1 MGNILIVATTSY
13 AGMGPYVSEIV
24 NTFSDQEPV
33 YFLFHDYEDNFFRKN
48 IKESLHHNSL
58 FVRQSNSA
66 WDKLRYMFTGKL
78 GYEQEII
85 RFCKRKE
92 IDVVHFINGLGT
104 LQLNRKLES
113 MGIKVI
119 CTIHDLHPH
128 EANKAPHKMLRH
140 HIIYARLWC
149 IVKQMRYLVT
159 NSGHQVD
166 ELRSLFPGKDIFFHD
181 FPSLVTNEIKSG
193 KDIPQELSTLKR
205 PYILFFGRI
214 EEYKGIRLLVE
225 AFNKS
230 FQLSQNYI
238 LVIAG
243 KGELSV
249 SAKMQQNIIFINRY
263 IKDSEIKYLYEHA
276 ACVAYPYMS
285 ATQSG
290 VLSLS
295 SYFQTPVLAS
305 DVPFFKSAINEG
317 KMGYLFQSGNT
328 EDLERQ
334 LVRLLDGDTAEIKE
348 NAKAYYQRHYQQDM
362 IRLQLKNIYQSI
374 DR

>member
-1 MGNILIVATTSY
+1 M
-13 AGMGPYVSEIV
+13 
-24 NTFSDQEPV
+24 
-33 YFLFHDYEDNFFRKN
+33 
-48 IKESLHHNSL
+48 
-58 FVRQSNSA
+58 
-66 WDKLRYMFTGKL
+66 
-78 GYEQEII
+78 
-85 RFCKRKE
+85 
-92 IDVVHFINGLGT
+92 
-104 LQLNRKLES
+104 
-113 MGIKVI
+113 
-119 CTIHDLHPH
+119 
-128 EANKAPHKMLRH
+128 
-140 HIIYARLWC
+140 
-149 IVKQMRYLVT
+149 
-159 NSGHQVD
+159 
-166 ELRSLFPGKDIFFHD
+166 
-181 FPSLVTNEIKSG
+181 
-193 KDIPQELSTLKR
+193 
-205 PYILFFGRI
+205 
-214 EEYKGIRLLVE
+214 VE
-225 AFNKS
+225 TFNKS